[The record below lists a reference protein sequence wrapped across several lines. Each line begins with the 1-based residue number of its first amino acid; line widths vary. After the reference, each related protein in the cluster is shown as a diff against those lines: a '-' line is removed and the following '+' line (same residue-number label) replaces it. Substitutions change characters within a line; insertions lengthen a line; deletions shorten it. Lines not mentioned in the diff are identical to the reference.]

1 MTFEWLSHVHA
12 KLGQPDHAVNSVPF
26 HRPPPT
32 KTAGVSRGRGAAVF
46 HKQRGRVI
54 DWAPCLL
61 ALVLPERPPPPGGFC
76 CFNAGVALEGG
87 GGRALGACCT
97 NSKDCEEDVWS
108 VATRGDH
115 LASYSTRR
123 RGEGAAAVP
132 RAAGGGRGAGG
143 ARGGGEWEWTRWEAV
158 ASSVRSTAG

>member
-1 MTFEWLSHVHA
+1 MTIEWLSHVHA

-87 GGRALGACCT
+87 GGARAGRLLHEFKG
-97 NSKDCEEDVWS
+97 
-108 VATRGDH
+108 
-115 LASYSTRR
+115 L
-123 RGEGAAAVP
+123 
-132 RAAGGGRGAGG
+132 GGGRVVRRYSGG
-143 ARGGGEWEWTRWEAV
+143 PPSHLLRPPPR
-158 ASSVRSTAG
+158 

>member
-1 MTFEWLSHVHA
+1 MTIEWLSHVHA

-87 GGRALGACCT
+87 GG
-97 NSKDCEEDVWS
+97 
-108 VATRGDH
+108 
-115 LASYSTRR
+115 
-123 RGEGAAAVP
+123 
-132 RAAGGGRGAGG
+132 G
-143 ARGGGEWEWTRWEAV
+143 ARWALAARIQRTGRRTCGPSLLGGT
-158 ASSVRSTAG
+158 T

>member
-1 MTFEWLSHVHA
+1 MTIEWLSHVHA

-46 HKQRGRVI
+46 RKQRGRVI

-87 GGRALGACCT
+87 GGARWALAARIQRTARRTCGPSLLGGT
-97 NSKDCEEDVWS
+97 TQP
-108 VATRGDH
+108 ATPP
-115 LASYSTRR
+115 
-123 RGEGAAAVP
+123 AAAVK
-132 RAAGGGRGAGG
+132 GRPLSLAQ
-143 ARGGGEWEWTRWEAV
+143 RGGGV
-158 ASSVRSTAG
+158 GQVVRGGAGNGSGRGGRPWRRP